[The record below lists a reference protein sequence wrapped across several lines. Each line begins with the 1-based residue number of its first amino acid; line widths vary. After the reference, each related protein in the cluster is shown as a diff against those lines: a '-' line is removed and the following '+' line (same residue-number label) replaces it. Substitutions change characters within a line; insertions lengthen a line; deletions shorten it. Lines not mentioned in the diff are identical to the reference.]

1 MNVLGALYGRVTG
14 LRRAWYA
21 RDPVRT
27 RRLERPV
34 VSVGNLVVGGSGK
47 SPLVATLAR
56 LLSAAAERPSV
67 LSRGYR
73 RREPSDGV
81 VVVSDTARVIAPAP
95 QAGDEP
101 YMLARAL
108 PGVPVLVSPDRFLAG
123 RLAERTFGCTVHLL
137 DDGYQHV
144 QLARDVNLLI
154 VSREDLDATL
164 LPFGTLREPLQA
176 AGYADAVLVPGS
188 EDDKDAVQARLGID
202 TIFRMTMRYGAP
214 TSINPFGAP
223 LQQPSGRRAVAFAA
237 IARPHRFF
245 GALREMGFD
254 VVREIAFRDHRWFT
268 DGDVESIRRAAADA
282 GADVVMTTEK
292 DAVRLAGCPTSWTF
306 LPLELDVEPANQFAT
321 WLAGRLAAARRRRAA

>member
-27 RRLERPV
+27 RSLDRPV
-34 VSVGNLVVGGSGK
+34 ISVGNLAVGGSGK
-47 SPLVATLAR
+47 TPLVAMLAR
-56 LLSAAAERPSV
+56 LLSAAGERPSI

-73 RREPSDGV
+73 RRESSDGV
-81 VVVSDTARVIAPAP
+81 VVVSDAVRVLATAA

-123 RLAERTFGCTVHLL
+123 RVAERTFGCSVHLL
-137 DDGYQHV
+137 DDGFQHV

-154 VSREDLDATL
+154 VSEQDLDAAL
-164 LPFGTLREPLQA
+164 LPFGTLREPLEA
-176 AGYADAVLVPGS
+176 ARFADAVLVPGT
-188 EDDKDAVQARLGID
+188 DDESDAVQARLGID
-202 TIFRMTMRYGAP
+202 TLFRIAVRYDAP
-214 TSINPFGAP
+214 RFINPFGA
-223 LQQPSGRRAVAFAA
+223 LSQEPSGRRALAFAG

-245 GALREMGFD
+245 AALRDMGFD
-254 VVREIAFRDHRWFT
+254 VVREMAFRDHRWFNQS
-268 DGDVESIRRAAADA
+268 DVESIRRAAADA

-292 DAVRLAGCPTSWTF
+292 DAVRLPDCPRSWTF
-306 LPLELDVEPANQFAT
+306 LPLELVIEPADQFAA
-321 WLAGRLAAARRRRAA
+321 WLAGRLAAARRRAA